1 MDTRYS
7 DPNSGL
13 DNAGGN
19 HRRIMRSPKHWILVA
34 VLIGLIVVSVWLL
47 FCMGHYS
54 AKPLPEVKVAVV
66 EAATTE
72 VYGEYEGSIR
82 ARQFVEVRARVEG
95 YLEKMLFKEG
105 SYVSKGQTLF
115 LIDPKIYKAQ
125 VDRARAQLSK
135 ARAMQEV
142 AERNLERIRP
152 LYNERAASQLDLD
165 NAGAAV
171 TCAKADVA
179 VCEADLLEAQTTLSY
194 TQVVSPISGYIS
206 VSMVD
211 VGALVGPS
219 NGTSLL
225 ATIVRSDS
233 VMIDFSVTE
242 LDYLKSKDRNVDIS
256 GESDEEGAGKLPSR
270 VALILAD
277 GTEYPYGGVIEFANP
292 QMDSKSGAY
301 SLRAEMPNPDKR
313 LMPGESIK
321 VKMLLDVIEGA
332 ITVPSSAV
340 QESSGGSYVYVITS
354 EGIAE
359 RRSVTLGPVVGD
371 EVVIESG
378 LRSGEKVALDC
389 FDVLSD
395 GMKVREA
402 MK

>member
-1 MDTRYS
+1 
-7 DPNSGL
+7 
-13 DNAGGN
+13 
-19 HRRIMRSPKHWILVA
+19 MRSPKHWILVA

-371 EVVIESG
+371 KVVIESG

-402 MK
+402 VK